1 MNFIATVL
9 VTTVSLLILSRLPL
23 GIEIRDATT
32 ALITALVFGVLNG
45 IFGFVFAP
53 LNWITFG
60 LFAILLNIFV
70 FWLTS
75 KLVDGFRLQGALSV
89 LIGPLVLSLLNTL
102 IFWLVGR

>member
-45 IFGFVFAP
+45 ILGFFFTP

-75 KLVDGFRLQGALSV
+75 KLVDGFRLRGALSV
-89 LIGPLVLSLLNTL
+89 LIGPLVFSLLNTL
-102 IFWLVGR
+102 IFWLLGR